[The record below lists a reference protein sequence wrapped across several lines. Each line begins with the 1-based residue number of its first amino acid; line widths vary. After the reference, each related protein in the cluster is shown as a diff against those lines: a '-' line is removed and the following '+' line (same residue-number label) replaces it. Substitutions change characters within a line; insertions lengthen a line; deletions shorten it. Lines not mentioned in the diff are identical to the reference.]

1 MQLNAS
7 VYSKPIFYIDIILYY
22 NKSQVQIEDFE
33 KAMNK
38 IVPTTERNV
47 VLNPKKLPNIYRPL
61 YEKTLRHFISYVSQI
76 FPEINSQP
84 NQR

>member
-1 MQLNAS
+1 MS
-7 VYSKPIFYIDIILYY
+7 
-22 NKSQVQIEDFE
+22 
-33 KAMNK
+33 K

-61 YEKTLRHFISYVSQI
+61 YGKILGNCISHMSQI
-76 FPEINSQP
+76 FPEINSQS

>member
-1 MQLNAS
+1 
-7 VYSKPIFYIDIILYY
+7 
-22 NKSQVQIEDFE
+22 
-33 KAMNK
+33 MNK